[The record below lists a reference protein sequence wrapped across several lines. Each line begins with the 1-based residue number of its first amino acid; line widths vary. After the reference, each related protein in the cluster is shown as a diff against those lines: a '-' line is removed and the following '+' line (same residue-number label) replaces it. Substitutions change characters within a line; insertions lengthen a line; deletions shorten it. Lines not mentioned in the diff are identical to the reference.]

1 MQAKANN
8 LEAQLNIPKVKIR
21 VEYSNSNENLS
32 TLQNQI
38 TDRNNKIEEISP
50 QIEEMH

>member
-8 LEAQLNIPKVKIR
+8 LEAQLNNSKVKKRI
-21 VEYSNSNENLS
+21 EYSNSNENLS

-38 TDRNNKIEEISP
+38 TDRNNKIDEISP